1 MNTKWI
7 RWTVICG
14 LCGLVTLGSQA
25 AAQGLGDGRGIDHVA
40 SLVRLENFDAAVDVW
55 TDQLGFSATPT
66 LLSPL
71 GAKNR
76 LIWFD
81 DLSYLEIL
89 AFTELNE
96 FTAPF
101 LAFLEDHE
109 GGKFYGTEVVDAAQ
123 AITFLT
129 GAGYSNVGPIPAP
142 PLTLESTGE
151 VVGLSP
157 LWRSIILTGP
167 VAPDNS
173 NFFLDYDEAQVQQMF
188 VDFPALA
195 PQPHPNT
202 AQKIDTLW
210 LVVADLDAAIDF
222 YEGLGLEVRFKHKKI
237 HYLGARG
244 AEVRYHNSTLAL
256 LEPDGPGLVADFA
269 ADRGEGILGSSI
281 EVGNLQTARALING
295 NTGLNLQTFKYKGR
309 DRFLIPASLT
319 HGFLIEMV
327 E

>member
-1 MNTKWI
+1 M
-7 RWTVICG
+7 
-14 LCGLVTLGSQA
+14 
-25 AAQGLGDGRGIDHVA
+25 AQELGDGRGIDHVA
-40 SLVRLENFDAAVDVW
+40 SLVRLENFDAAASVW
-55 TDQLGFSATPT
+55 TDQLGFAATPA

-76 LIWFD
+76 LIWFS

-89 AFTELNE
+89 AFTDLNE

-101 LAFLEDHE
+101 LAFLEQHE
-109 GGKFYGTEVVDAAQ
+109 GAKFYGTEVVDAAQ

-129 GAGYSNVGPIPAP
+129 GAGYPNAGPIPAL

-151 VVGLSP
+151 LVGLTP
-157 LWRSIILTGP
+157 LWRSIILTTR

-188 VDFPALA
+188 ADFPVLA
-195 PQPHPNT
+195 PRPHPNT

-210 LVVADLDAAIDF
+210 LVVSDLDAAIDF
-222 YEGLGLEVRFKHKKI
+222 YEGLGLPVVSKRQKI
-237 HYLGARG
+237 HYLGGRG
-244 AEVRYHNSTLAL
+244 AEVRYHDNTLVL
-256 LEPDGPGLVADFA
+256 LEPEGPGPVADFVA
-269 ADRGEGILGSSI
+269 ERGEGILGASLK
-281 EVGNLQTARALING
+281 VGDLETARALIHG
-295 NTGLNLQTFKYKGR
+295 NTGLNLRTFKYKGR
-309 DRFLIPASLT
+309 ERFLVPASLT

>member
-1 MNTKWI
+1 MKRRIVWA
-7 RWTVICG
+7 VMCG
-14 LCGLVTLGSQA
+14 LLAFGGQA
-25 AAQGLGDGRGIDHVA
+25 VAQELGDGRGIDHVGPM
-40 SLVRLENFDAAVDVW
+40 VRLENFDATANVW
-55 TDQLGFSATPT
+55 ADQLGFSLTPA

-101 LAFLEDHE
+101 LAFLDQHE
-109 GGKFYGTEVVDAAQ
+109 GAAFYGTEVADAEQ
-123 AITFLT
+123 AMAFLT
-129 GAGYSNVGPIPAP
+129 GAGYPNVGPVPAP
-142 PLTLESTGE
+142 PLTIESTGE

-157 LWRSIILTGP
+157 LWRSIILTER
-167 VAPDNS
+167 VAPSNS
-173 NFFLDYDEAQVQQMF
+173 NFFLEYDEAQFQQMF
-188 VDFPALA
+188 TDFPVLA

-210 LVVADLDAAIDF
+210 LVVSDLDAAIDF
-222 YEGLGLEVRFKHKKI
+222 YAGLGLEVRFKNKKI
-237 HYLGARG
+237 HSLGARG
-244 AEVRYHNSTLAL
+244 AEVRYRDNTLAL
-256 LEPDGPGLVADFA
+256 LVPDGPGLVADFVA
-269 ADRGEGILGSSI
+269 ERGEGILGASI
-281 EVGNLQTARALING
+281 QVGDLDTALILVNG
-295 NTGLNLQTFKYKGR
+295 NTGLDLQAFKEKGR

-319 HGFLIEMV
+319 HGFLLEMV